1 MYYICLKVC
10 YFGIEKKK
18 RYKRLDKVGDGL
30 KIVGLELFEGSC
42 GKEIQ

>member
-1 MYYICLKVC
+1 LN
-10 YFGIEKKK
+10 
-18 RYKRLDKVGDGL
+18 KVGDGL